1 MKNPQPHKWV
11 LISTLLFGLSF
22 SLAGQVLE
30 ENKVDEFTK
39 HSVKRTS
46 WETLNSSMKFNAYF
60 RISKIDDLIY
70 FDLKMS
76 IGVGEVF
83 SIKKDQELMFKL
95 ANDSIVS
102 LPNLEYALTCKG
114 CGAKG
119 YMGSAAHGIQV
130 SYPINI
136 KQIDL
141 LKKEKVIKARVYTS
155 TGYVED
161 ELKDKN
167 ALKIK
172 KALSLV
178 E

>member
-1 MKNPQPHKWV
+1 MKNLTWNILP
-11 LISTLLFGLSF
+11 LLFFLGVNQLTF
-22 SLAGQVLE
+22 GQTLE
-30 ENKVDEFTK
+30 ENKIDDFTK
-39 HSVKRTS
+39 NTVKRTS
-46 WETLNSSMKFNAYF
+46 WETLNMSMKFTAYF
-60 RISKIDDLIY
+60 RISKINEHTY
-70 FDLKMS
+70 FDLKMGIGLGEIFS
-76 IGVGEVF
+76 IG
-83 SIKKDQELMFKL
+83 KDQEIMFKL

-119 YMGSAAHGIQV
+119 YMGSAAQSIQV

-136 KQIDL
+136 EQIEF
-141 LKKEKVIKARVYTS
+141 LKKEKALKVRVYTN